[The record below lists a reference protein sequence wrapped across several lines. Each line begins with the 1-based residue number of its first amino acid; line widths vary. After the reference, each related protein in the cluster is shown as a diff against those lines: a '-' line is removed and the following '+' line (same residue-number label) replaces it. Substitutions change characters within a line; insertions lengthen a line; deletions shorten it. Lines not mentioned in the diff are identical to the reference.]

1 MNQLKFSHI
10 MQQADLLAALL
21 FACMAYAAAGRQASL
36 WDSIEWTVLM
46 QLLSLMLIL
55 SGLRRNGIFSV
66 FCAFF
71 LSRCTR
77 MREVAFFFVNACF
90 FLSMAVTNDA
100 ALLMIVPETISVC
113 FRYGNAR
120 AMMQILILETAAAN
134 LGSMATPF
142 GNPQNLFLY
151 NRYALNPSSFF
162 EITLPLTVLGGI
174 LTMIS
179 LYWIHNDPVRSQPVL
194 ESRPFLTG
202 QNFVWL
208 LLLAGAMASVFRII
222 PAAFFFPVCL
232 AAVCIINIRLFKETD
247 YKLLL
252 LFLLLF
258 SAVGNMEKIPGFR
271 EWAAQLLHGSE
282 LGTAI
287 LISQVVSNV
296 PAAVLLS
303 AYTEKSVALVAGT
316 NIGGLGTIIASM
328 ASLISFRFYASLSG
342 AQRIRYLW
350 NFTKINAFFMAVLYP
365 AAVLWIY
372 FLS

>member
-1 MNQLKFSHI
+1 
-10 MQQADLLAALL
+10 
-21 FACMAYAAAGRQASL
+21 
-36 WDSIEWTVLM
+36 
-46 QLLSLMLIL
+46 
-55 SGLRRNGIFSV
+55 
-66 FCAFF
+66 
-71 LSRCTR
+71 
-77 MREVAFFFVNACF
+77 
-90 FLSMAVTNDA
+90 
-100 ALLMIVPETISVC
+100 
-113 FRYGNAR
+113 
-120 AMMQILILETAAAN
+120 
-134 LGSMATPF
+134 MATPF

-303 AYTEKSVALVAGT
+303 AYTEKSAALVAGT
-316 NIGGLGTIIASM
+316 NIGGWEQ
-328 ASLISFRFYASLSG
+328 SLPPWQASFRSG
-342 AQRIRYLW
+342 FMHLFQERSGSGYLW
-350 NFTKINAFFMAVLYP
+350 NFTKIQCFFYGSALSGSCAVDLFLIIKG
-365 AAVLWIY
+365 AAKTGINL
-372 FLS
+372 FLLLLKVFKSE

>member
-1 MNQLKFSHI
+1 MNRLKFSRI
-10 MQQADLLAALL
+10 TQQADLLAALL
-21 FACMAYAAAGRQASL
+21 FACVAYAAAGRQASL
-36 WDSIEWTVLM
+36 WGSIEWTVLM

-66 FCAFF
+66 FCVFF
-71 LSRCTR
+71 LNRCTR
-77 MREVAFFFVNACF
+77 MREVAFFFANACF

-100 ALLMIVPETISVC
+100 ALLMMVPETISVC
-113 FRYGNAR
+113 FRYGSAR

-162 EITLPLTVLGGI
+162 EVTLPLTALGGI
-174 LTMIS
+174 LIVIS

-194 ESRPFLTG
+194 ESGPFLTG

-208 LLLAGAMASVFRII
+208 ILLAGAMASVFRII

-232 AAVCIINIRLFKETD
+232 ASVCIINIRLFKETD

-258 SAVGNMEKIPGFR
+258 SAVGNMGKIPGFR
-271 EWAAQLLHGSE
+271 EWAAQILHGSE

-303 AYTEKSVALVAGT
+303 AYTEKSAALVAGT

-342 AQRIRYLW
+342 AHRIRYLW
-350 NFTKINAFFMAVLYP
+350 NFTKINVFFMAVLYP